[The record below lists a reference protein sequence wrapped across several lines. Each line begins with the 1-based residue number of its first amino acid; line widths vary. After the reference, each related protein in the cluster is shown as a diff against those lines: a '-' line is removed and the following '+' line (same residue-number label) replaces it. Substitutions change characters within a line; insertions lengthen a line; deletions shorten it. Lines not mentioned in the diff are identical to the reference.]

1 MIVCSERLPLN
12 NSIITEGRP
21 EEWLNDVE
29 AAMFAACKTTLYN
42 VLESAK
48 ATKKEKWVKENQGQC
63 IISAGQIIW
72 TMECEKALSDPETA
86 KKSVRQLKKKWVS
99 YLNKLT
105 GVTRSRL
112 NKIERN
118 KTVSLITIE
127 VHARDVLDKLSKSGC
142 TASTD
147 FEWVSQ
153 LRFYWDKE
161 SDDCVVRQVLS
172 VFKYGYEYQV
182 RHPLSHPCIVAS
194 ISHRLL
200 NVYTRHLWHGV
211 CWFDVL
217 CMLLFFPCQMH
228 RLR

>member
-1 MIVCSERLPLN
+1 MWKKNHAHVSICDGPRHARQAILQRHIAFVREVLAVCSERLPLN
-12 NSIITEGRP
+12 NNIITEGRA

-29 AAMFAACKTTLYN
+29 AAMFAACKTTLYT
-42 VLESAK
+42 VLEIAK

-72 TMECEKALSDPETA
+72 TMECEKALSDAETA

-105 GVTRSRL
+105 GITRSKL

-142 TASTD
+142 NAVTD
-147 FEWVSQ
+147 FEWISQ

-182 RHPLSHPCIVAS
+182 R
-194 ISHRLL
+194 LL
-200 NVYTRHLWHGV
+200 
-211 CWFDVL
+211 
-217 CMLLFFPCQMH
+217 LLF
-228 RLR
+228 

>member
-1 MIVCSERLPLN
+1 MHGVYGSFVVCSERLPLN
-12 NSIITEGRP
+12 NNIITEGRP

-42 VLESAK
+42 VLETAK

-72 TMECEKALSDPETA
+72 TMECEKALSDTETA
-86 KKSVRQLKKKWVS
+86 KKSIRQLKKKWIS

-105 GVTRSRL
+105 SITRSRL

-127 VHARDVLDKLSKSGC
+127 VHARDVLDKLSRSGC
-142 TASTD
+142 CAAAD

-182 RHPLSHPCIVAS
+182 SCFLAHQCIVLS
-194 ISHRLL
+194 TTVSTCSHVHALCLRL
-200 NVYTRHLWHGV
+200 
-211 CWFDVL
+211 
-217 CMLLFFPCQMH
+217 
-228 RLR
+228 